1 MATVNVQFAD
11 SNELVVVSVFAC
23 EQDAKT
29 CPFQAQIDDSDQR
42 YLAFANPL
50 ATLAGAKVA
59 QIAAITGACHVAIT
73 AGFVSSALGAAHTY
87 PAQMTDQQNL
97 AASVLASL
105 MPNLPS
111 GWTTPFWC
119 EDGSGS
125 WLYANHTATQI
136 QQVGQ
141 DGKTAIIV
149 AIQKKAAL
157 VAQINAATTA
167 AAVQAITWS

>member
-11 SNELVVVSVFAC
+11 SSELVVVGVFAC
-23 EQDAKT
+23 EQDAEA
-29 CPFQAQIDDSDQR
+29 CPHQAQIDDSDQR

-50 ATLAGAKVA
+50 ATLAGAKAAQVA
-59 QIAAITGACHVAIT
+59 AIAAACQAAIT

-105 MPNLPS
+105 MPSLPS

-119 EDGSGS
+119 EDGSGN
-125 WLYANHTATQI
+125 WLYASHTATQI

-141 DGKTAIIV
+141 DGKTAVIA
-149 AIQKKAAL
+149 AIQKKATL
-157 VAQINAATTA
+157 VAQINAATTVA
-167 AAVQAITWS
+167 AAQVISW